1 LIDFL
6 ILLSSD
12 FSYLQATF
20 SSSSLLIRNSFDPAT
35 ASPRFSAAI
44 LTPIAPFA
52 SSMSLY

>member
-12 FSYLQATF
+12 FSYLQAIF
-20 SSSSLLIRNSFDPAT
+20 SSSSLWIMNSFEPAT
-35 ASPRFSAAI
+35 ASERFSAAI

-52 SSMSLY
+52 S